1 MTQKRTLLPSV
12 ELQTV
17 EFLEVASEAARGRTA
32 QLRYHGFRVSLE
44 YQPELS
50 IPGVGTFKDIL
61 VVSDVYVPPRYRRRG
76 WFMTYLK
83 LCWLLVDEALF
94 VDGVYGPVREALIA
108 YGFEVVLE
116 DVLMMRRSPDRGR

>member
-1 MTQKRTLLPSV
+1 MMLKRTLLPSV

-17 EFLEVASEAARGRTA
+17 EFLEVASEAARARTT

-94 VDGVYGPVREALIA
+94 VDEVYGPGRDALIA
-108 YGFEVVLE
+108 YGFEVVLK
-116 DVLMMRRSPDRGR
+116 DVLMMRKSPDRGR